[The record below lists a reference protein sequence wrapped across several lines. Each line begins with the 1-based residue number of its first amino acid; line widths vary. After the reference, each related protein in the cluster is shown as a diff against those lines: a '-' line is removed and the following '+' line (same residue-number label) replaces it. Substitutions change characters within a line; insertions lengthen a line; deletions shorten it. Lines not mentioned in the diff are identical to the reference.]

1 MVQKSWLNS
10 FTDDEKDDN
19 ELLMTVVELSISL
32 GDYTH
37 DVLNSL
43 AILKQPPSPDL
54 VNGPSEFDLI
64 EQFQQKFVELSEAPD
79 ANSINVQGDYFM
91 QVHKHLQTLE
101 PDELKRIQ
109 LLDHLY
115 QLFDAAHPTVGTP
128 YQETVEELLGW

>member
-1 MVQKSWLNS
+1 MVQKSWLKS

-19 ELLMTVVELSISL
+19 ELLMTLVELSISL
-32 GDYTH
+32 GDYSH

-43 AILKQPPSPDL
+43 AILKQPPSPAL

-64 EQFQQKFVELSEAPD
+64 ERFQQKFIELSD
-79 ANSINVQGDYFM
+79 AADEHSSNVQGDYFM
-91 QVHKHLQTLE
+91 QAHKHLQDLE

-115 QLFDAAHPTVGTP
+115 QLFDAAHPTVATP